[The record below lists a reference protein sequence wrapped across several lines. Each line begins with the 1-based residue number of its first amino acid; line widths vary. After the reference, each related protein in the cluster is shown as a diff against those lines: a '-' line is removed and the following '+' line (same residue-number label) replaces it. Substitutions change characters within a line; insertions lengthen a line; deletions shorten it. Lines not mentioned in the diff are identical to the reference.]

1 MSGPGRAHHRAAD
14 AKMSED
20 ERTMQMS
27 TRTAARPRAHTV
39 IESPIGPLTLIAQD
53 GRLAGVL
60 MEMTRY
66 TPEEQNRGEVVGP
79 GDEPVLDAA
88 AAQLDA
94 YFAGELTEFD
104 LPLTMNGTGFQRT
117 VWAGLQAIPYG
128 QTISYG
134 ELARRIGQPSAF
146 RAVGLA
152 NGRNPVSI
160 VVPCH
165 RVIGAD
171 GSLTGYGG
179 GMERKRFL
187 LGLEQRVSGLTLL

>member
-1 MSGPGRAHHRAAD
+1 MTANPDGRNLSMKWKD
-14 AKMSED
+14 ED
-20 ERTMQMS
+20 MTV
-27 TRTAARPRAHTV
+27 RTAARQQAHTV

-53 GRLAGVL
+53 GRLAGVH
-60 MEMTRY
+60 MEVTRY
-66 TPEEQNRGEVVGP
+66 EPGAHARGEAVGP
-79 GDEPVLDAA
+79 GEEPVLDAA

-94 YFAGELTEFD
+94 YFAGELTAFD
-104 LPLTMNGTGFQRT
+104 LPLTLNGTGFQRT
-117 VWAGLQAIPYG
+117 VWGALRDIPYG
-128 QTISYG
+128 KTISYG
-134 ELARRIGQPSAF
+134 ELARRIGQPSAS

-187 LGLEQRVSGLTLL
+187 LGLEQRVSGDTLL

>member
-1 MSGPGRAHHRAAD
+1 MKG
-14 AKMSED
+14 KD
-20 ERTMQMS
+20 EEMTV
-27 TRTAARPRAHTV
+27 RTAARQQAHTV
-39 IESPIGPLTLIAQD
+39 IESPIGLLTLIAHD

-60 MEMTRY
+60 METTRY
-66 TPEEQNRGEVVGP
+66 DPDAHVRGEAVGP
-79 GDEPVLDAA
+79 GDEPVLAAA

-94 YFAGELTEFD
+94 YFAGELTTFD
-104 LPLTMNGTGFQRT
+104 LPLVLNGTQFQRT
-117 VWAGLQAIPYG
+117 VGAGLQDSPYG
-128 QTISYG
+128 VTISYG
-134 ELARRIGQPSAF
+134 ELASRIGQPSAS

-179 GMERKRFL
+179 GMPRKRFL
-187 LGLEQRVSGLTLL
+187 LGLEQRVSGRTLL